1 MRTIVAFAC
10 LILPMSPALGQQM
23 QERQT
28 IGVGPWSIA
37 TTYKAEKF
45 EFCTMSCS
53 ASGLGISFIRNQDG
67 LLLNLELDQM
77 ETGTRQCLYGT
88 SRRRPSIRGCQG
100 LSRNEGSDDCIRR
113 SLLQRQPPKS
123 RFSRSERRGDPR
135 FASRWTVVRWRWT
148 VLRLALRKMVVRA
161 ERQIRSSRP
170 IVGRS
175 LPMSAS
181 DAVAFLNF
189 IRSAAAC
196 PIFQRQG
203 FTVLGTSGPED
214 AIFQRRP
221 LSRESLPKNDSPSP

>member
-45 EFCTMSCS
+45 EILHHESF
-53 ASGLGISFIRNQDG
+53 GIRPRNKLHTEPG
-67 LLLNLELDQM
+67 WSITESRLDQM

-100 LSRNEGSDDCIRR
+100 LGRNEGSDDCIRR

-123 RFSRSERRGDPR
+123 RFSRSERRGYPR

-221 LSRESLPKNDSPSP
+221 LSRKSLPKSNSPSP